1 MSFYLL
7 LHLTGTKY
15 YFSTYTTYINA
26 LPIFCARFSIFIHDK
41 VHVFFHWQYRLMSFI
56 NLQQLH
62 PKRLRTMNS
71 LRFNGISINLPPSI
85 FICNDDQDFHIGSEI
100 IYTSQELHKIYLTRE
115 SSVMTSPSYHLTL
128 FLSNHSTYSSV
139 LYTFWTLYY
148 MLREQFDRIRGNQ
161 DHT

>member
-26 LPIFCARFSIFIHDK
+26 LPIFCVIMNHDK
-41 VHVFFHWQYRLMSFI
+41 VHVFFHWQYHLTTFI
-56 NLQQLH
+56 NLQLLH

-85 FICNDDQDFHIGSEI
+85 FICNDDQNFHIGSEV

-115 SSVMTSPSYHLTL
+115 SIVMTSPSYHLTL

-148 MLREQFDRIRGNQ
+148 MLRDQFDRIRGNQ